1 MISAPTV
8 RADGTL
14 RAMGRQRCGPRD
26 VGSAPQSFA
35 PVIRFGQEEPRESIP
50 DMEQTRG
57 AFTTHTVESFI
68 KWIDDAW
75 QRVGIGVP
83 NDRAGLRRAT
93 LRASRSSTATS
104 LT

>member
-1 MISAPTV
+1 
-8 RADGTL
+8 
-14 RAMGRQRCGPRD
+14 
-26 VGSAPQSFA
+26 
-35 PVIRFGQEEPRESIP
+35 
-50 DMEQTRG
+50 MEQTRG

-68 KWIDDAW
+68 KWIGDAW

>member
-1 MISAPTV
+1 
-8 RADGTL
+8 
-14 RAMGRQRCGPRD
+14 
-26 VGSAPQSFA
+26 
-35 PVIRFGQEEPRESIP
+35 
-50 DMEQTRG
+50 MEQTRG